1 MVHDLNEEM
10 FNLTTIKNCK
20 TSRELSSAII
30 NTLSV
35 TIYFFFW
42 PFCDLQHQLVFYELE
57 WHRFLWQRSVAF
69 AVKCRLCFHPSLTSR
84 NGKWL
89 RWQRDD
95 PHYTAHRET
104 WSLYNQTNMLKYPLL
119 FLTRFVA
126 LYSVLMW
133 SPLNMTPGISDAL

>member
-42 PFCDLQHQLVFYELE
+42 PFCDLQHQQVFYELE
-57 WHRFLWQRSVAF
+57 WHRFL
-69 AVKCRLCFHPSLTSR
+69 
-84 NGKWL
+84 
-89 RWQRDD
+89 
-95 PHYTAHRET
+95 
-104 WSLYNQTNMLKYPLL
+104 
-119 FLTRFVA
+119 
-126 LYSVLMW
+126 
-133 SPLNMTPGISDAL
+133 